1 MASYFFINNAPHSQ
15 RRHRGAAGY
24 GISLRAHGHA
34 RAHRGTRY
42 AHGVRGVC
50 PVPALAAA
58 GTVEVL
64 GALFHTEMFRVF
76 YTTGPHSSV
85 YECTKY
91 SRIFVYEYEEYE
103 VFFYECTKY
112 LNFRLRVRGVRGISN
127 FVRLPLK
134 NKSRLQFSFT
144 SAR

>member
-1 MASYFFINNAPHSQ
+1 
-15 RRHRGAAGY
+15 
-24 GISLRAHGHA
+24 
-34 RAHRGTRY
+34 
-42 AHGVRGVC
+42 
-50 PVPALAAA
+50 VPALAAA

-103 VFFYECTKY
+103 VFFMSVQNTRIFVYEY
-112 LNFRLRVRGVRGISN
+112 EEYEVVRT
-127 FVRLPLK
+127 LYK
-134 NKSRLQFSFT
+134 TT
-144 SAR
+144 S